1 MGFLTIILVVVTILV
16 VIGLGWQTFLKGI
29 FNGAQ
34 KIINSSPELR
44 NLTGEAK
51 SYMTN
56 ITENSTKNLLN
67 DLLDK

>member
-16 VIGLGWQTFLKGI
+16 IIGLGWQTFLKGI

-51 SYMTN
+51 SYITN

-67 DLLDK
+67 DLLNK

>member
-1 MGFLTIILVVVTILV
+1 MGFITIILVVVTILV
-16 VIGLGWQTFLKGI
+16 IIGLGWQTFLKGI

-44 NLTGEAK
+44 NLTGDAK
-51 SYMTN
+51 SYITN

-67 DLLDK
+67 DLLNK

>member
-29 FNGAQ
+29 FNGAE

-51 SYMTN
+51 SYITN

-67 DLLDK
+67 DLLNK

>member
-51 SYMTN
+51 SYITN

-67 DLLDK
+67 DLLNK

>member
-1 MGFLTIILVVVTILV
+1 MGFITIILVVVTILV
-16 VIGLGWQTFLKGI
+16 IIGLGWQTFLKGI
-29 FNGAQ
+29 FNGAE

-51 SYMTN
+51 SYITN

-67 DLLDK
+67 DLLNK

>member
-1 MGFLTIILVVVTILV
+1 VVVTILV
-16 VIGLGWQTFLKGI
+16 IIGLGWQTFLKGI

-51 SYMTN
+51 SYITN

-67 DLLDK
+67 DLLNK

>member
-1 MGFLTIILVVVTILV
+1 MGFITIILVVVTILV
-16 VIGLGWQTFLKGI
+16 IIGLGWQTFLKGI
-29 FNGAQ
+29 INGLQ

-51 SYMTN
+51 SYITN

-67 DLLDK
+67 DLLNK

>member
-1 MGFLTIILVVVTILV
+1 MGFITIILVVVTILV
-16 VIGLGWQTFLKGI
+16 IIGLGWQTFLKGI

-51 SYMTN
+51 SYITN

-67 DLLDK
+67 DLLNK